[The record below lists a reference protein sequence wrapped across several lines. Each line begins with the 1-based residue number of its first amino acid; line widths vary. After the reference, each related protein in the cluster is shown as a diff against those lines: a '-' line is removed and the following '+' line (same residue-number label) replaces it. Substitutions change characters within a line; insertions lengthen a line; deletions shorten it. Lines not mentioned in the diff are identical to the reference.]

1 MPVVIARQKLLLE
14 AASKCIT
21 TTMKL
26 KITISKRNFQYVIK
40 RFGCSQSF
48 FFVMYVCTYSCY
60 AWVRLEWTGRIGQ
73 MNIAAYFV
81 RFGLI
86 KSKRVTVWMES

>member
-1 MPVVIARQKLLLE
+1 MYNDDNE
-14 AASKCIT
+14 AKD
-21 TTMKL
+21 
-26 KITISKRNFQYVIK
+26 NNIK
-40 RFGCSQSF
+40 EEFPICDQTLWLFSIF